1 MKEIIK
7 LKRKRKHLAHTSDWH
22 QFSYIQR
29 ESLAINGQK
38 KNAAYLQSPNKC
50 YLINGNIFY
59 KNVSYKNM
67 STLHKKP
74 SLTRCVLQTIVAF
87 NGLIKVTGTLVYIIV
102 NNLKY

>member
-1 MKEIIK
+1 MTDIN
-7 LKRKRKHLAHTSDWH
+7 
-22 QFSYIQR
+22 
-29 ESLAINGQK
+29 LAIFKENLLQLMVKK